1 MLQTPLQNYYLKKK
15 MRIINQSNHFFQSRG
30 TYISSLTILPNTI
43 CVPEVE
49 ESALALPGELL
60 RSLLSRN
67 IEAKDVIARLL
78 DILHLEQESLAIN
91 PQPGT
96 KRLLR
101 NLARVAKEMNRPD
114 VFDFLREIA
123 PAGTTGNFFH
133 AKGI

>member
-1 MLQTPLQNYYLKKK
+1 
-15 MRIINQSNHFFQSRG
+15 MRIFNQSNHFFQSRG
-30 TYISSLTILPNTI
+30 TYISSLTTLPNKI

-78 DILHLEQESLAIN
+78 DILHLEQESLQI

-101 NLARVAKEMNRPD
+101 NLAKVAKEMNRLD
-114 VFDFLREIA
+114 VFDFLRKIT

>member
-1 MLQTPLQNYYLKKK
+1 

-30 TYISSLTILPNTI
+30 TYISSLTALPNKI

-49 ESALALPGELL
+49 ESAVALPGELL

-78 DILHLEQESLAIN
+78 DILHLEQESLQI

-101 NLARVAKEMNRPD
+101 NLARVAKEMNRLD
-114 VFDFLREIA
+114 VFEFLREIT
-123 PAGTTGNFFH
+123 PAGTTGNFCSMQRYLINPLFC
-133 AKGI
+133 